1 MKAALYTLG
10 CRVNTYDTEAM
21 AEMLKKEGYEIV
33 DFSDVADV
41 YVINTCTVTNTGDK
55 KSRQHINQAKKL
67 NKDAI
72 VCVVG
77 CYAQVAPE
85 EVKKIDGVNVVLGT
99 RNKGRLVN
107 AINIAKKTNE
117 QVVEVSDVLF
127 KPKFEDLNISEF
139 KDKSRAFLKIQDG
152 CNRFCSYCLI
162 PFARGGISSKDK
174 MKVLSE
180 IRTLKDNGFKE
191 IILSGIHIASYGHDK
206 ENMGDLL
213 DLLEDI
219 ETINGIERVRIGS
232 IEPMFFIGDRMD
244 RVKKLKKLCPH
255 FHLSLQ
261 SGSDSVLKRMNRKY
275 TTKEYEN
282 VVEDLRKNIKDVS
295 ITTDIIVGFP
305 GETDEEFNE
314 TFEYLKRLKL
324 TKTHV
329 FKYSP
334 REGTK
339 AAAMPNQID
348 SKVKDERSKKL
359 LELSDLNEMKFL
371 EKMIGGKF
379 NVLVEEK
386 KDGYLRGFLEN
397 YVEVHIEESLSEI
410 ENISISDILEVEII
424 EAKDGYLVGRVI
436 K

>member
-424 EAKDGYLVGRVI
+424 EAKDGYLVGKVI

>member
-1 MKAALYTLG
+1 
-10 CRVNTYDTEAM
+10 
-21 AEMLKKEGYEIV
+21 
-33 DFSDVADV
+33 
-41 YVINTCTVTNTGDK
+41 
-55 KSRQHINQAKKL
+55 
-67 NKDAI
+67 
-72 VCVVG
+72 
-77 CYAQVAPE
+77 
-85 EVKKIDGVNVVLGT
+85 
-99 RNKGRLVN
+99 
-107 AINIAKKTNE
+107 
-117 QVVEVSDVLF
+117 
-127 KPKFEDLNISEF
+127 
-139 KDKSRAFLKIQDG
+139 
-152 CNRFCSYCLI
+152 
-162 PFARGGISSKDK
+162 
-174 MKVLSE
+174 
-180 IRTLKDNGFKE
+180 
-191 IILSGIHIASYGHDK
+191 
-206 ENMGDLL
+206 
-213 DLLEDI
+213 
-219 ETINGIERVRIGS
+219 
-232 IEPMFFIGDRMD
+232 MD

-359 LELSDLNEMKFL
+359 LELSDLNEMRFL

-424 EAKDGYLVGRVI
+424 EAKDGYLVGKVI